1 MKTIF
6 IKPAPGRLIRD
17 PDTMR
22 PLAQEGEEK
31 PFTPCRSAG
40 DSHGVIKL
48 NLNQRYT
55 AVITDPVKINH
66 CGFSLSDAGWATGFS
81 VAVVASAD
89 TAGASSAAFSA

>member
-31 PFTPCRSAG
+31 PSRRS
-40 DSHGVIKL
+40 GVGVL
-48 NLNQRYT
+48 MT
-55 AVITDPVKINH
+55 AMS
-66 CGFSLSDAGWATGFS
+66 FSLEACRK
-81 VAVVASAD
+81 VKLPP
-89 TAGASSAAFSA
+89 